1 MIIAIDGPSGTGK
14 STVAKGVAKR
24 LGFTFFDTG
33 AMYRAVAWQI
43 LQDGIDPS
51 DQKAVTDALPRFA
64 FHIKTSPDGERSYFV
79 GTHDVSKEIRSQ
91 HISSV
96 ASKVAIYPEVRQTL
110 VQIQR
115 KFGQETDAVFEGR
128 DMGTV
133 VFPNADLKIFLTAK
147 PEVRAERRYKELKG
161 KFPDLAAELS
171 LDQIQ
176 VEIEAR
182 DVNDSTRA
190 ISPLKQAADAIL
202 IDTSNLSVEQVIQQ
216 IVKLKPKAKK
226 PYAPMKLPYFL
237 VYWTARIFF
246 KVCFRLKIY
255 GLEHFR
261 PGAGILAANHVSMY
275 DPPVLSIS
283 CPEEV
288 HFLAKQSLFSIP
300 LMGRLI
306 RCLNSHPITRDAAD
320 IQTFRLIIRLLGEGK
335 KVIIFPEGSR
345 SADGT
350 LQPLER
356 GIAFLA
362 QKTECRIFPIYL
374 EGTYAA
380 WPVTKKQPK
389 FFGKMACVFGRP
401 IEWQEFVELDKKAAE
416 RAALERTRQSILA
429 LKAWYEAG
437 ARGTPP

>member
-33 AMYRAVAWQI
+33 AMYRSVAWQI
-43 LQDGIDPS
+43 LQEGVNPA
-51 DQKAVTDALPRFA
+51 DQNAVAEMLPRFA
-64 FHIKTSPDGERSYFV
+64 FHIKTSKEGERSYFV

-91 HISSV
+91 HISAV
-96 ASKVAIYPEVRQTL
+96 ASQVATYPEVRQTL
-110 VQIQR
+110 VHIQR

-147 PEVRAERRYKELKG
+147 PAVRAERRYKELRG
-161 KFPDLAAELS
+161 KFPDLAADLS

-176 VEIEAR
+176 MEIEAR
-182 DVNDSTRA
+182 DVNDSTRK
-190 ISPLKQAADAIL
+190 ISPLKQAPDAVL
-202 IDTSNLSVEQVIQQ
+202 IDTSDLSVEQVIQK

-226 PYAPMKLPYFL
+226 QYAPMKWPYFF

-246 KVCFRLKIY
+246 KTCFRLKIY

-261 PGAGILAANHVSMY
+261 PGSGILAANHASLY

-288 HFLAKQSLFSIP
+288 HFLAKDSLFSIP
-300 LMGRLI
+300 LLGPLI
-306 RCLNSHPITRDAAD
+306 RCLNSHPVARDTSD
-320 IQTFRLIIRLLGEGK
+320 VQTFRLLIRLLGEGK
-335 KVIIFPEGSR
+335 KVIVFPEGTR
-345 SADGT
+345 SSDGM
-350 LQPLER
+350 LKPLER
-356 GIAFLA
+356 GMAFLV
-362 QKTECRIFPIYL
+362 QKTECRVFPVYL
-374 EGTYAA
+374 AGTYAA
-380 WPVTKKQPK
+380 WPITKKWPK
-389 FFGKMACVFGRP
+389 FFGKMVCVFGRP
-401 IEWQEFVELDKKAAE
+401 IEWEAFVGLDKKAAQQ
-416 RAALERTRQSILA
+416 AVLDRTMQSLIA

-437 ARGTPP
+437 ARGLPP